1 MSNSLTVDVDA
12 SALFK
17 MLDQL
22 GESADAYIKEA
33 AKVTAERIAQEAR
46 GRLARQT
53 SGTGKTQ
60 AAITVTEEEHGARVF
75 VGRVAGRNPN
85 VPLYLEFGTKFMSAR
100 PFLFASAM
108 LEEGP
113 HMKRVE
119 RALQKAIDEA
129 SR

>member
-1 MSNSLTVDVDA
+1 MSNGLTIDVDA
-12 SALFK
+12 SAMFK

-22 GESADAYIKEA
+22 GETADAYIKEV

-46 GRLARQT
+46 GRVARR
-53 SGTGKTQ
+53 TGKTQ
-60 AAITVTEEEHGARVF
+60 SAISVTEEEHGARVF
-75 VGRVAGRNPN
+75 VGRVSGRNPN
-85 VPLYLEFGTKFMSAR
+85 VPLYLEYGTKFMSAR
-100 PFLFASAM
+100 PFLFVSAM

>member
-1 MSNSLTVDVDA
+1 MSNGLTIDVDA

-22 GESADAYIKEA
+22 GESADAYIKEV

-46 GRLARQT
+46 GRVARR
-53 SGTGKTQ
+53 TGKTQ
-60 AAITVTEEEHGARVF
+60 SAISVTEEEHGARVF

-100 PFLFASAM
+100 PFLFVSAM

-129 SR
+129 SL